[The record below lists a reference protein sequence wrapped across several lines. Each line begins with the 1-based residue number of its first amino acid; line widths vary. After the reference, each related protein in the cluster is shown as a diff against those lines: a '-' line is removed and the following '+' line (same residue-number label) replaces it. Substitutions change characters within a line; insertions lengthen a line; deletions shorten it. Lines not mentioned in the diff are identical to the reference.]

1 MLKHKVE
8 INVSNSKGQKEN
20 VLKGGDLKL
29 RNRFI
34 NLLLG
39 KKQKMLVLVPSE
51 MVESVSI
58 KEVEEDEA
66 LQGKTQE
73 TNF

>member
-8 INVSNSKGQKEN
+8 INVSNSKGQKGN
-20 VLKGGDLKL
+20 VLRGGDIKL

-34 NLLLG
+34 DLLLG
-39 KKQKMLVLVPSE
+39 RKQQMLVLVPSE

-58 KEVEEDEA
+58 KEVEEDET
-66 LQGKTQE
+66 LQRCDSE
-73 TNF
+73 TDR

>member
-20 VLKGGDLKL
+20 VLRGGDFKL

-34 NLLLG
+34 DLLLG
-39 KKQKMLVLVPSE
+39 RKQKMLVLVPSE

-58 KEVEEDEA
+58 KEVEEDE
-66 LQGKTQE
+66 TERRCDSE
-73 TNF
+73 TDC